1 MYKFFK
7 NIEIADKYL
16 LENRSVPAAILDELK
31 NDVSKNNFIGIAQI
45 NPIVG
50 ALEYNA
56 KKIVKYIN
64 FATEIG
70 LESVIFP
77 ELALMGYPIED
88 TINRHPALVD
98 ENI

>member
-56 KKIVKYIN
+56 KILPLFSNNSVN
-64 FATEIG
+64 F
-70 LESVIFP
+70 SFC
-77 ELALMGYPIED
+77 
-88 TINRHPALVD
+88 NRGPKT
-98 ENI
+98 NIPPS